1 MIIARL
7 RAALALSLKTVDP
20 LVARLCRSRPNANEQ
35 QRGAPLK
42 LCETA
47 ARNKDTPGFFKRRAP
62 SRSTFRTGLDRPRGW
77 GVLRGTVTEL
87 RGSRSLGERANDR
100 NCRTRHGGDHAD
112 RQVS

>member
-7 RAALALSLKTVDP
+7 RAALALSLKTLDP

-47 ARNKDTPGFFKRRAP
+47 ARNKGNARVLQTTRAVSLNLP
-62 SRSTFRTGLDRPRGW
+62 HRT
-77 GVLRGTVTEL
+77 
-87 RGSRSLGERANDR
+87 
-100 NCRTRHGGDHAD
+100 
-112 RQVS
+112 